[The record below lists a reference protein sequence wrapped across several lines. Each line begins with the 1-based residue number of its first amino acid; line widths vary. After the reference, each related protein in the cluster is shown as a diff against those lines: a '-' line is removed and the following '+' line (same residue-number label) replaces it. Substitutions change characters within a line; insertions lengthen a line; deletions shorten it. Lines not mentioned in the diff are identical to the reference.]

1 MRLGNCR
8 SNSSRKLLRVLQD
21 REFERLGG
29 IRTLNVD
36 VQIISSTNRDLHQ
49 DVADKQFR
57 EDLFYRLKVFPIELP
72 SLRQRR
78 TDIPMLVRHFVNQH
92 SARMGK
98 RIDDSQTRQ

>member
-1 MRLGNCR
+1 
-8 SNSSRKLLRVLQD
+8 
-21 REFERLGG
+21 
-29 IRTLNVD
+29 
-36 VQIISSTNRDLHQ
+36 
-49 DVADKQFR
+49 
-57 EDLFYRLKVFPIELP
+57 LP